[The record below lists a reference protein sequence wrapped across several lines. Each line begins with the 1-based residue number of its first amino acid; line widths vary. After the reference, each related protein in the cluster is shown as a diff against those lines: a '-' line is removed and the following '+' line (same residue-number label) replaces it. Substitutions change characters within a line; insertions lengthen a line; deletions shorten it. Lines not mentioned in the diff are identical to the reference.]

1 MHLYSCSIFQERLQ
15 RSGEQLAA
23 EAGLNGAA
31 GAPAAEPSV
40 SFFGLIK
47 EGRLSRNQAATL
59 FYQVCGE
66 LSGRWIAQ
74 QHQQCSECVCIT
86 VCNVNR
92 QACCCDGPQGLGQ
105 TTFTVAMR
113 LLTCIVIKEMVVK

>member
-1 MHLYSCSIFQERLQ
+1 MHSYSCSIFQERLQ

-23 EAGLNGAA
+23 EAGLNDAA
-31 GAPAAEPSV
+31 GAPATEPSV

-66 LSGRWIAQ
+66 LTGPWIAQ
-74 QHQQCSECVCIT
+74 QHQECSECVRSSVANLADRLAGVTGHRFSEHNSPT
-86 VCNVNR
+86 V
-92 QACCCDGPQGLGQ
+92 P
-105 TTFTVAMR
+105 
-113 LLTCIVIKEMVVK
+113 